1 MDDHTGAP
9 PHRAT
14 RKGHDTRLDYHQRL
28 IADPHR
34 MVAYQRAIERVVKPG
49 MVVLDAGAGTGVLA
63 MMAARAGAAKVY
75 AVESMPVADLA
86 RRLVIANGLEG
97 TVEVVQADLRTLA
110 PMAEVD
116 LIVSDC
122 LGRFLIDDQMVEAM
136 DHAFRWLAPGGIV
149 APSRVEL
156 IVAPVSAGHLD
167 LVDTFAFPVLGLELG
182 LIGEAI
188 REGTWGGSFP
198 PAALLGAPA
207 TFAVWDL
214 PGPAPELAADLDFR
228 LKKGRLIGLVG
239 WFRATLADGVV
250 LDTGPGFETHWHQ
263 VWWPLPSVVV
273 EDGDR
278 LSLRVAM
285 VSRDGGPGGEPVWHR
300 QGRVTHDGRE
310 SMSFDVGGLGAG
322 RRAEPGSGG
331 READGVDDHAS
342 SAELDERGAEL
353 WEDGDIAGARRCFE
367 RAATLGGVHPAD
379 QWENLGSARF
389 VAGDFAAAVAPLMMA
404 LGDSLTSR
412 EQSLRLLVSASFQS
426 GRQRDGER
434 LLEVYEA
441 AFGPH
446 PAGWRRG

>member
-1 MDDHTGAP
+1 MARIDDRTASP
-9 PHRAT
+9 SHRAT
-14 RKGHDTRLDYHQRL
+14 RLGHDTRLDYHQRL

-34 MVAYQRAIERVVKPG
+34 MVAYQRAIERLVKPG

-75 AVESMPVADLA
+75 AVESMSVADLA
-86 RRLVIANGLEG
+86 RRLVKANGLEG
-97 TVEVVQADLRTLA
+97 VVEVVQADLRTLT

-136 DHAFRWLAPGGIV
+136 DHAFGWLAPGGVV

-156 IVAPVSAGHLD
+156 VVAPVSAGHLD

-182 LIGEAI
+182 LVGEAI

-198 PAALLGAPA
+198 PAAVLGTPA

-214 PGPAPELAADLDFR
+214 PGPAPEMATDLDIK
-228 LKKGRLIGLVG
+228 LSAGRLIGLAG
-239 WFRATLADGVV
+239 WMRATLADGIV
-250 LDTGPGFETHWHQ
+250 LDTGPGYETHWHQ
-263 VWWPLPSVVV
+263 VWWPVPGVVV

-278 LSLRVAM
+278 LEVRVEM
-285 VSRDGGPGGEPVWHR
+285 VSRDGGPGGEPVWRR
-300 QGRVTHDGRE
+300 QGQVSRDGRAQDR
-310 SMSFDVGGLGAG
+310 FDLGGLERTNVLIAPTGPRG
-322 RRAEPGSGG
+322 DEG
-331 READGVDDHAS
+331 S

-389 VAGDFAAAVAPLMMA
+389 VTGDFAAAVAPLMMA